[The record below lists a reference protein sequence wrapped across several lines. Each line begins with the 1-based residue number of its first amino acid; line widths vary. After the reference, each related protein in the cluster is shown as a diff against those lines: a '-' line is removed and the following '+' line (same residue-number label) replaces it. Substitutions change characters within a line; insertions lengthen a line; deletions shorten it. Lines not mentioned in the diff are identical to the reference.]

1 VYHGCTFQIVP
12 FATAEEMGRP
22 GIPFWDGGPPSN
34 LPRPGLRPKGLSTEA
49 IVPADF
55 DTRTESQLLLR
66 PTVCGAQ
73 KESDVMKLRNL
84 IAFAIM
90 LAGLA
95 LPALAADIDGQWKA
109 TFDTQIG
116 EQHYTYTLKADGEKL
131 TGSAKNDRGSTD
143 ITAGT
148 IKGNTVTFVE
158 NLDFNGNQIVIT
170 YTGTLSGDELK
181 LHRKV
186 GDFAEEDL
194 VAKRVK

>member
-1 VYHGCTFQIVP
+1 
-12 FATAEEMGRP
+12 M
-22 GIPFWDGGPPSN
+22 
-34 LPRPGLRPKGLSTEA
+34 STETA
-49 IVPADF
+49 VSADF
-55 DTRTESQLLLR
+55 DTRMESQVLLR
-66 PTVCGAQ
+66 PTVCGTK

-84 IAFAIM
+84 IACAVMI
-90 LAGLA
+90 AGLA
-95 LPALAADIDGQWKA
+95 VPAFAADIDGQWKA

-131 TGSAKNDRGSTD
+131 TGTAKNDNGSTD
-143 ITAGT
+143 ITGGT
-148 IKGNTVTFVE
+148 IKGNAVTFVE
-158 NLDFNGNQIVIT
+158 NLNFNGNQIVIT